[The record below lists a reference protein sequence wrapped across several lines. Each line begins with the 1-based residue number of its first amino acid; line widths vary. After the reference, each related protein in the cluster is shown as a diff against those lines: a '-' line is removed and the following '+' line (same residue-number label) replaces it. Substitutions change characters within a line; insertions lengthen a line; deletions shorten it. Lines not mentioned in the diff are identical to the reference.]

1 MSDEINEYIAIDIET
16 TGLDFDFD
24 DVTQISA
31 ARYIDGVEVDYFDT
45 FVKTDY
51 IPIEITELTGITE
64 DQVRNAPTLE
74 EVMPYF
80 IDYLGNKVLLGHN
93 VKNFDFP
100 FLRAKGYDIS
110 SGHTVYDT
118 RYFAATR
125 KHEAVN
131 NQLGTLKVRFGID
144 AVSHN
149 SLNDA
154 RITALIFEELLKL
167 ENIKKAINSRVRGS
181 NVPELDDVDTTPF
194 FEGITFV
201 VTGAFN
207 ESKYSRKQIEAL
219 INQHGGKVSSSL
231 SEKTDYFI
239 QGVQVSTNLTDG
251 EHSSKELKHMELVE
265 QGVDVYKIDGNEFS
279 ELITEYRKLGV

>member
-1 MSDEINEYIAIDIET
+1 MNNEITEFISIDIET
-16 TGLDFDFD
+16 TGLNFDFD
-24 DVTQISA
+24 DVIQISA

-51 IPIEITELTGITE
+51 VPSEITELTGITE
-64 DQVRNAPTLE
+64 EQVRNAPVLE

-80 IDYLGNKVLLGHN
+80 VDYLGDKVLLGHN

-100 FLRAKGYDIS
+100 FFRAKGYDIA

-118 RYFAATR
+118 RYFAASR

-131 NQLGTLKVRFGID
+131 NQLGTLKVRFGVD

-149 SLNDA
+149 SLNDV
-154 RITALIFEELLKL
+154 RITAIIFDELLKL
-167 ENIKKAINSRVRGS
+167 EPIKKSSAKGVNII
-181 NVPELDDVDTTPF
+181 ELDDVDTTPF
-194 FEGITFV
+194 FEGMAFV
-201 VTGAFN
+201 VTGAFDD
-207 ESKYSRKQIEAL
+207 SKYSRKQIEAL
-219 INQHGGKVSSSL
+219 IKQHGGKVSSSL
-231 SEKTDYFI
+231 SAKIDYFI
-239 QGVQVSTNLTDG
+239 QGVQVSSNLTDG
-251 EHSSKELKHMELVE
+251 EHSCKELKHMELVG

>member
-1 MSDEINEYIAIDIET
+1 M
-16 TGLDFDFD
+16 
-24 DVTQISA
+24 
-31 ARYIDGVEVDYFDT
+31 
-45 FVKTDY
+45 
-51 IPIEITELTGITE
+51 
-64 DQVRNAPTLE
+64 
-74 EVMPYF
+74 
-80 IDYLGNKVLLGHN
+80 
-93 VKNFDFP
+93 
-100 FLRAKGYDIS
+100 
-110 SGHTVYDT
+110 
-118 RYFAATR
+118 
-125 KHEAVN
+125 N

-144 AVSHN
+144 ALSHN

-251 EHSSKELKHMELVE
+251 KHSNKELKYMGLVE
-265 QGVDVYKIDGNEFS
+265 QGVDVYKIDGNGFN

>member
-1 MSDEINEYIAIDIET
+1 MN
-16 TGLDFDFD
+16 
-24 DVTQISA
+24 
-31 ARYIDGVEVDYFDT
+31 
-45 FVKTDY
+45 
-51 IPIEITELTGITE
+51 
-64 DQVRNAPTLE
+64 
-74 EVMPYF
+74 
-80 IDYLGNKVLLGHN
+80 
-93 VKNFDFP
+93 
-100 FLRAKGYDIS
+100 
-110 SGHTVYDT
+110 
-118 RYFAATR
+118 
-125 KHEAVN
+125 
-131 NQLGTLKVRFGID
+131 
-144 AVSHN
+144 
-149 SLNDA
+149 
-154 RITALIFEELLKL
+154 
-167 ENIKKAINSRVRGS
+167 
-181 NVPELDDVDTTPF
+181 TTPF